1 MYIPTVIV
9 PSPHA
14 MKTRTAMTAVL
25 HAGIKQGW
33 LSQDLLFPLRNA
45 LPLVQGGETNGLD
58 LERAENSL

>member
-1 MYIPTVIV
+1 MQWTL
-9 PSPHA
+9 
-14 MKTRTAMTAVL
+14 MTAVL

-33 LSQDLLFPLRNA
+33 LSQDLLFLLSNA